1 MEEENGLTCFIT
13 YLQRFMDSF
22 VVAHSFDNG
31 VINKMLFELPIH
43 SFLDML
49 ASSEPAPGGG
59 ATAALNG
66 AQGAALVSMV
76 CNLTIGRQN
85 YAEVEAEMLTIRNS
99 SEQLRAQLTDLI
111 HQDSTAFDGVMAAYR
126 MPKATPE
133 EKIARSAA
141 IQDGLKQAT
150 YTPLRTLETCVAVL
164 KLTPAVI
171 AKGNINAA
179 SDAGAGMLT
188 AYAGMMTAAL
198 NVRINLN
205 AIKDDAFV
213 AESESLMNELLAQGD
228 ATRQEA
234 WALAS
239 ERLGM

>member
-1 MEEENGLTCFIT
+1 MN
-13 YLQRFMDSF
+13 SF

-31 VINKMLFELPIH
+31 VMNQMLYDLPIRT
-43 SFLDML
+43 FLDEL
-49 ASSEPAPGGG
+49 AGSEPAPGGG

-76 CNLTIGRQN
+76 CNLTIGRAK
-85 YAEVEAEMLTIRNS
+85 YAEIEGEMKNVLVR

-126 MPKATPE
+126 MPKTTPE
-133 EKIARSAA
+133 EKATRSDS

-150 YTPLRTLETCVAVL
+150 YVPLRTLEACVAVL
-164 KLTPAVI
+164 KLTPTVI
-171 AKGNINAA
+171 SKGNFNAA
-179 SDAGAGMLT
+179 SDAGAGML
-188 AYAGMMTAAL
+188 AAHAGMMTAAL

-205 AIKDDAFV
+205 AIKDEPFV
-213 AESESLMNELLAQGD
+213 AESVALMKELIAQGD
-228 ATRQEA
+228 AARQDA
-234 WALAS
+234 WLIAS